1 MGDEAKAVDAAKLG
15 DAAAVVAALDAGAP
29 IDFKCVV
36 RVRTCGSAQCVFQ
49 TGRQRA
55 AAAAAASHALVRFC
69 RHLQTHSRASRRNAR
84 QYGQTA
90 LSWAAN
96 NGHSAVVQLLLERRA
111 DVHAK
116 STRVRPAVRLP
127 RSAALLLTFSLRRA
141 TQGGNTPLHLA
152 AHRGH
157 AECARLLI
165 DAGAELNA
173 ANDVRSRCLARSC
186 VTAVTA
192 A

>member
-1 MGDEAKAVDAAKLG
+1 MQRNSATLLRWLLRWTRAFLSTSNAWCVCTLNAVHSACSRPEGSVQRQPQAM
-15 DAAAVVAALDAGAP
+15 
-29 IDFKCVV
+29 
-36 RVRTCGSAQCVFQ
+36 RVCG
-49 TGRQRA
+49 
-55 AAAAAASHALVRFC
+55 LPPY
-69 RHLQTHSRASRRNAR
+69 LQTHSRARAS

-96 NGHSAVVQLLLERRA
+96 NGHVAVVQLLLERRA

-127 RSAALLLTFSLRRA
+127 RSAALLLTSSLRRA

-165 DAGAELNA
+165 NSGADLNA
-173 ANDVRSRCLARSC
+173 KNDVRSRCLARSC